1 VCSTRP
7 RLVEALSSQ
16 ARNPTT
22 AVSRALRSQDRHCV
36 SFCSLSRSRTFLSI
50 EARWLDFASDVGGVI
65 LMPIHQHRIL
75 WIDDELDSND
85 GLVRLLSIDGF
96 DVDVA
101 RSGNEGAAR
110 AKERDYALYLLDL
123 HLPDVPG
130 LDVLRRLR
138 AEDAE
143 TPIILITGYATVAAA
158 VEGMKAKVTNLLE
171 KPVHY
176 DDLAAALRTALPR
189 SEVSGAS
196 FDAARRHLS
205 AIVGTLGQAQFSIES
220 KVAVNRARSCLI
232 GAIASALSDPAVP
245 LPTYAACARMLRAVV
260 SGPAFVDAVM
270 SCRLMAIQA
279 TEGVGAEVPPDIANP
294 LEVLATADRLMS
306 EHEVAS
312 LFGISARDLG
322 IRLRTTGYGFREWRT
337 LLRLRPLI
345 GQLANTNEHVAQIA
359 FAAGYEHPSQVD
371 RDFMRCFGTTPR
383 RLRELLK
390 SASRVDLH

>member
-1 VCSTRP
+1 VF
-7 RLVEALSSQ
+7 
-16 ARNPTT
+16 
-22 AVSRALRSQDRHCV
+22 
-36 SFCSLSRSRTFLSI
+36 SFCSFSRSETFLSLK
-50 EARWLDFASDVGGVI
+50 ARRLDSASVVVAVI
-65 LMPIHQHRIL
+65 VMTIHQHRIL

-85 GLVRLLSIDGF
+85 GVVRMLSSDGF

-101 RSGNEGAAR
+101 RSATEGAAR

-143 TPIILITGYATVAAA
+143 TPVILITGYATVAAA
-158 VEGMKAKVTNLLE
+158 VEAMKAKVTNLLE

-176 DDLAAALRTALPR
+176 DELAAALRMALPR

-196 FDAARRHLS
+196 VAAARRHLS
-205 AIVGTLGQAQFSIES
+205 AIVGALGQAQFSIES
-220 KVAVNRARSCLI
+220 KVAVNRARSRLI
-232 GAIASALSDPAVP
+232 GAIASALSDPAIP

-260 SGPAFVDAVM
+260 SGPTFVDATM
-270 SCRLMAIQA
+270 SCRLMASQA

-294 LEVLATADRLMS
+294 LEVLATSDRLMS

-312 LFGISARDLG
+312 RFGMSARDLG
-322 IRLRTTGYGFREWRT
+322 IRLRATGYGFREWRT

-345 GQLANTNEHVAQIA
+345 GQLANTNEHVAQMA

-371 RDFMRCFGTTPR
+371 RDFMRCFATTAR

-390 SASRVDLH
+390 SVSLVDLH